1 MASLVARRC
10 ADRSLTFT
18 VETERVQLARTK
30 RRTMTRASSGP
41 PWQPV
46 RCAALVFVLLLLAG
60 GWPVSGTGEPGRIED
75 FEGAETSWTIAGG
88 DCRAQVEIHRRTARY
103 ARHGNRCEHIRIRA
117 QAGTYVYATHP
128 IQPAMVIREL
138 RPTVWVRSDRVG
150 LQMLARVVLP
160 RTSDPQ
166 TGRPL
171 TTMIRGSAYE
181 HVGTW
186 QRLQIQDPQALL
198 ERRVP
203 ALRAQFGPQVDPRE
217 AFVDLLVLNVYGGLG
232 TTNTWIDDLQAENQI
247 APAEPLPER
256 QAAASAREPATGS
269 RAPTEAADRRV
280 QFQRSILLVDGHPF
294 FPRAIQYQGEPL
306 GWLAQLGFNA
316 VRLPSPPTPA
326 QCDEARQLGL
336 WLIAPP
342 ADIHPAAVDAEH
354 QVLAWDLG
362 SGLNTQDL
370 PALQSR
376 IAQVRGY
383 SIQSRPLVCSAD
395 ADLYAFSRHADV
407 LLHERNPLGTSL
419 DLEGYQR
426 WLAQRRQLARPG
438 TPFWVTI
445 QSEPNQQVQRQ
456 LDARQGGDR
465 AELYAEPE
473 SVRTLTLLAVTAGA
487 QGVSFQS
494 HSPLNGQTPQA
505 RLRALVLPA
514 HQSGTSPAR
523 TVDCGRGKADACQ
536 CGPAHGVGHSAGD
549 RTIAPD
555 RTHPPGRR
563 LAAIA
568 RRRGRRD
575 RPADGA
581 GRTRIHAGL

>member
-1 MASLVARRC
+1 
-10 ADRSLTFT
+10 
-18 VETERVQLARTK
+18 
-30 RRTMTRASSGP
+30 MTRARVGRRESST
-41 PWQPV
+41 V
-46 RCAALVFVLLLLAG
+46 RSPVFVLPC
-60 GWPVSGTGEPGRIED
+60 WPADAVSGTGEPGRIED

-217 AFVDLLVLNVYGGLG
+217 ARDLLVLNVYGGLG

-316 VRLPSPPTPA
+316 VRLPSPSGRTRPA
-326 QCDEARQLGL
+326 TGPVADC
-336 WLIAPP
+336 PP
-342 ADIHPAAVDAEH
+342 ADRNPPAADAEH
-354 QVLAWDLG
+354 QVLAW
-362 SGLNTQDL
+362 
-370 PALQSR
+370 
-376 IAQVRGY
+376 I
-383 SIQSRPLVCSAD
+383 
-395 ADLYAFSRHADV
+395 
-407 LLHERNPLGTSL
+407 
-419 DLEGYQR
+419 
-426 WLAQRRQLARPG
+426 W
-438 TPFWVTI
+438 
-445 QSEPNQQVQRQ
+445 
-456 LDARQGGDR
+456 
-465 AELYAEPE
+465 
-473 SVRTLTLLAVTAGA
+473 
-487 QGVSFQS
+487 
-494 HSPLNGQTPQA
+494 
-505 RLRALVLPA
+505 
-514 HQSGTSPAR
+514 
-523 TVDCGRGKADACQ
+523 
-536 CGPAHGVGHSAGD
+536 GPA
-549 RTIAPD
+549 
-555 RTHPPGRR
+555 
-563 LAAIA
+563 
-568 RRRGRRD
+568 
-575 RPADGA
+575 
-581 GRTRIHAGL
+581 